1 MIESN
6 DMKPTPSAVRSFH
19 EMVYSWWE
27 LHRRDLPWRR
37 TRDPYRILISEVMLQ
52 QTQVSRVLPK
62 YEEFLYFFPD
72 VYALSRATSAQV
84 LRVWKGM
91 GYNRRAL
98 YLKRAAESVVHTYHG
113 EFPHAE
119 SALMSLPGLGL
130 YTARAI
136 MVFAFEDDVAMV
148 DTNIRQII
156 VHFFFGGV
164 AQKEKRILD
173 VAAKLVPKG
182 KSWSWHQALMDYGA
196 LELPRGNATNTPR
209 KKTSVPF
216 ADTDRFIRG
225 RILDIL
231 REKRTSEKTL
241 IGDVMKQYGRNEQRC
256 RVIISGLIKDGLIVR
271 AGSVLSL
278 PE

>member
-1 MIESN
+1 MI
-6 DMKPTPSAVRSFH
+6 
-19 EMVYSWWE
+19 YSWWE

-62 YEEFLYFFPD
+62 YDEFLYFFPD

-98 YLKRAAESVVHTYHG
+98 YLKRAAECVVHTYHG
-113 EFPHAE
+113 EFPRDE

-156 VHFFFGGV
+156 VRFFFGG
-164 AQKEKRILD
+164 AMQKEKRILE

-196 LELPRGNATNTPR
+196 LELPRGNATNAPR
-209 KKTSVPF
+209 KKTAVPF

-225 RILDIL
+225 RILDVL
-231 REKRTSEKTL
+231 REKNKAEKQL
-241 IGDVMKQYGRNEQRC
+241 ISDIMKKYGRNKAQC
-256 RVIISGLIKDGLIVR
+256 QVIIGGLIKDGLIVR
-271 AGSVLSL
+271 AGNTLSL